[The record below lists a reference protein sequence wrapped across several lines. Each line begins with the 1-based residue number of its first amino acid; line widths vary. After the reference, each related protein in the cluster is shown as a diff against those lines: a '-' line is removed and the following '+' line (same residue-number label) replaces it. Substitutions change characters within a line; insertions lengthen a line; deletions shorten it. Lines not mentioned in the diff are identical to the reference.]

1 MLLERGLER
10 TKRTSDLTG
19 EGETMRRVLL
29 LTAVLV
35 VATVVAGGCGG
46 YRVGTLLPGHIKT
59 IAVPVFVNDTSE
71 PNLEIQATNAVI
83 NQLATDGTLRVVP
96 EDEADVVLTVRLVQY
111 DRKAIRYAGVTRP
124 TEYRITVT
132 ALATLHD
139 RHEDVDLWTD
149 DRLSGNAEF
158 VVGAGLPAS
167 ERRARPEALEDLA
180 HDIVEHIV
188 EGGW

>member
-1 MLLERGLER
+1 
-10 TKRTSDLTG
+10 
-19 EGETMRRVLL
+19 MRRVLL
-29 LTAVLV
+29 LTAGLV
-35 VATVVAGGCGG
+35 VVMALAGGCGG
-46 YRVGTLLPGHIKT
+46 YRVGALLPEHIKT
-59 IAVPVFVNDTSE
+59 IAVPVFVNRTSE

-96 EDEADVVLTVRLVQY
+96 EDEADVVLTVRLVRYQ
-111 DRKAIRYAGVTRP
+111 RKAIRYTGVTRP

-139 RHEDVDLWTD
+139 RHEGVDLWKD

-167 ERRARPEALEDLA
+167 ERRALPEALEDLG

>member
-1 MLLERGLER
+1 
-10 TKRTSDLTG
+10 
-19 EGETMRRVLL
+19 MRRVLL
-29 LTAVLV
+29 VTVGLV
-35 VATVVAGGCGG
+35 VVMVVGGGCAG
-46 YRVGTLLPGHIKT
+46 YRVGALLPEHIKT
-59 IAVPVFVNDTSE
+59 IAVPVFVNNTSE

-96 EDEADVVLTVRLVQY
+96 EDEADVVLTVRL
-111 DRKAIRYAGVTRP
+111 IRYQRKPIRYTGVTRP

-132 ALATLHD
+132 VLATLHD
-139 RHEDVDLWTD
+139 RHEGADLWAD
-149 DRLSGNAEF
+149 DRLSGSAEF
-158 VVGAGLPAS
+158 VVGGSLPAS